1 MQAADNRTVETA
13 NRLHD
18 MIERELE
25 VLEIMKDRKWKFGR
39 GAEECSCSQPD
50 SFGRR
55 GTGMRNYCIDCH
67 FLVKHTTA
75 YGVQPWDK
83 EDRLLWQPKGNRD
96 DEYLANIPA
105 ENRSVFRVYKV
116 GCYRDEW
123 DSPYEGFTKQSLKE
137 EILKK
142 RERTVKCN
150 FGDYQEGMSF
160 PDAEDLFRV
169 SREIEY
175 QKSTLSWQKIGAA
188 FAFLAFLAALI
199 SIYLQSSTP

>member
-1 MQAADNRTVETA
+1 
-13 NRLHD
+13 
-18 MIERELE
+18 
-25 VLEIMKDRKWKFGR
+25 
-39 GAEECSCSQPD
+39 
-50 SFGRR
+50 
-55 GTGMRNYCIDCH
+55 MRNCCIDCH
-67 FLVKHTTA
+67 FLAKHTTA

-175 QKSTLSWQKIGAA
+175 KKSTLSWQKIGAA

-199 SIYLQSSTP
+199 SISLQILEQSSTP